1 MQFNFGN
8 LSGFK
13 NSFSNNYQFGNLFRL
28 IKDDNFPK
36 LGRGFLFADIEVTNK
51 PFEPYYKKHILPQV
65 KVFEVKRI
73 AALRKLRERSIIS
86 IPLHIIIIICTAAAA
101 YYLPKGDLTY
111 AILVVGFMAL
121 TGVAV
126 WSHTPVRKYKTN
138 VKTDVFPE
146 IFKFFGEDYLYSENS
161 PLKMELLESSE
172 IIPSYDSSH
181 LEDYVKGDYKDVT
194 LELTEARLQETRGSG
209 KNRRT
214 VTVFNGI
221 FVLLEMNKNFS
232 GKTIVKKDAGRMGN
246 WFTKKLGKNLFSKTT
261 ATDLENV
268 KLEDPVFEKKF
279 EVYSNDQVE
288 ARYLLTTSFMERLLE
303 LSSLFSKQ
311 GVIQCSFYLNKLL
324 LMIPSDKNRFEVG
337 SIYQPATFVDDINH
351 ILKEMAII
359 FQIIDILKLEQKTGL

>member
-8 LSGFK
+8 LSSFK
-13 NSFSNNYQFGNLFRL
+13 NSFSNNYQFGHLFRL

-51 PFEPYYKKHILPQV
+51 PFEPHYKKYILPHV

-73 AALRKLRERSIIS
+73 AALRMLRERSIIS
-86 IPLHIIIIICTAAAA
+86 IPLHIIIIICTTAAA
-101 YYLPKGDLTY
+101 YYLPKGGLTFT
-111 AILVVGFMAL
+111 ILVVGFMAL

-126 WSHTPVRKYKTN
+126 WSHKPVRKYAAN
-138 VKTDVFPE
+138 VKAEVFPE
-146 IFKFFGEDYLYSENS
+146 IFRFFGKDYLYNEVS
-161 PLKMELLESSE
+161 PLKMELLEVSGL
-172 IIPSYDSSH
+172 IPSYDSSH
-181 LEDYVKGDYKDVT
+181 LEDYVKGSYKDIT
-194 LELTEARLQETRGSG
+194 LELTEAKLQGTRGSG
-209 KNRRT
+209 KNRHT

-221 FVLLEMNKNFS
+221 FVLLDMNKNFS
-232 GKTIVKKDAGRMGN
+232 GKTIVIKDIGKLGN
-246 WFTKKLGKNLFSKTT
+246 WFSRKFSKKLFSK
-261 ATDLENV
+261 AISLENV
-268 KLEDPVFEKKF
+268 KLEDPVFEKQF
-279 EVYSNDQVE
+279 EVYSTDQVE
-288 ARYLLTTSFMERLLE
+288 ARYLLTTSFMERLLG

-359 FQIIDILKLEQKTGL
+359 FQIIDTLKLEQKTGL